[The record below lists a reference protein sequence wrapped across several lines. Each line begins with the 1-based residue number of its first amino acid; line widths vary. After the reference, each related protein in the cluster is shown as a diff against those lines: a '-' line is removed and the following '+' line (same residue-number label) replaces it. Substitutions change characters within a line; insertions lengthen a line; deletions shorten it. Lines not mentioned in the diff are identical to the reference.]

1 MGKKNKTRNID
12 EQLQKLLR
20 DEYQEEFS
28 DWVNQFY
35 TNRNFMHGVETID
48 KGYLEGNELIQYVD
62 EKWKQFLG
70 KYGY

>member
-1 MGKKNKTRNID
+1 
-12 EQLQKLLR
+12 
-20 DEYQEEFS
+20 
-28 DWVNQFY
+28 
-35 TNRNFMHGVETID
+35 MHGVETID